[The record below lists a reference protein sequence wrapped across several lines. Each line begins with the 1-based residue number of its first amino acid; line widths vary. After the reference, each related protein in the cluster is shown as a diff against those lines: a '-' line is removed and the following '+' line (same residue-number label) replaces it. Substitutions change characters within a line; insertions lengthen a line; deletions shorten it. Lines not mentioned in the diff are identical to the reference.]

1 MIEIRNKKKS
11 AKIQKQRQNIKTKY
25 LTKKGKNTTAP
36 KKNNLI
42 LKPITNLDEKSLYQI
57 VRNPS
62 VMKYVG
68 NGKPWSLSKVKKY
81 ISYNLEED
89 KINSNDTRDYYSF
102 KIIDSNNPKLILGI
116 IEFHLFPQLS
126 ISHNSYKKY
135 KNLYFLT
142 IYLHPKSQGKGVAI
156 RSINLLIEKIKEVKP
171 NLKTLYSM
179 VNINNDKMV
188 KFSEKHQFKLV
199 NKHISFH
206 NKKFNIYQ
214 INVL

>member
-11 AKIQKQRQNIKTKY
+11 GKTQKHTKHIKTKN
-25 LTKKGKNTTAP
+25 LTKKRKDTTAP
-36 KKNNLI
+36 IKDNLS
-42 LKPITNLDEKSLYQI
+42 LKPITNLDEKGLYQI
-57 VRNPS
+57 VKNPS

-68 NGKPWSLSKVKKY
+68 NGKPWSLSKVKKF

-89 KINSNDTRDYYSF
+89 KISSNDTRTYYSF
-102 KIIDSNNPKLILGI
+102 KIIDSNKPKLIFGV

-135 KNLYFLT
+135 EKQYFLT
-142 IYLHPKSQGKGVAI
+142 IYLHPKSQGKGIAK

-179 VNINNDKMV
+179 VNINNDKMI

-199 NKHISFH
+199 DKHISFH

-214 INVL
+214 ITI